1 MRLCIKG
8 NKINNAAFSTN
19 TPHKKIK
26 LIMQLSQEISLIKN
40 KINNAT
46 FWKFFEV
53 AQRLAAEPLHTPTIR
68 VLGGGDY
75 PYTHIPYYRIPYR
88 RIVHQFEYKIYEC
101 GHTTLVCSIYSTTNL
116 NIKMLILPYERH
128 KF

>member
-1 MRLCIKG
+1 
-8 NKINNAAFSTN
+8 
-19 TPHKKIK
+19 
-26 LIMQLSQEISLIKN
+26 MQLSQEISLIKN

-53 AQRLAAEPLHTPTIR
+53 AQRLTAEPLHTPTIR

-101 GHTTLVCSIYSTTNL
+101 DYTTLVCSIYSH
-116 NIKMLILPYERH
+116 Y
-128 KF
+128 KFEYKNVDSTI